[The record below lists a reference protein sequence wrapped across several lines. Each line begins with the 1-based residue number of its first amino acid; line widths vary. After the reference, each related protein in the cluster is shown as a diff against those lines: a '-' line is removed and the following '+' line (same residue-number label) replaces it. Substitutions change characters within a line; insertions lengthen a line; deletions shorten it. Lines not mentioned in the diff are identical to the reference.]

1 MNTDDQMDEDDG
13 NTVDRESA
21 GNYFTANDRDNSVD
35 MKKDNRAMN
44 IDSDIRMA
52 EADNGPKMARNMGFP
67 NMKYLDPETHGDP
80 I

>member
-1 MNTDDQMDEDDG
+1 MG
-13 NTVDRESA
+13 
-21 GNYFTANDRDNSVD
+21 
-35 MKKDNRAMN
+35 MKNAQRAIN
-44 IDSDIRMA
+44 NSDIRMA